1 MRGLALPFLLT
12 ALGAVAVA
20 PSPAAAQDPA
30 PDPAPPATVQ
40 PDPAPG
46 PVPAEPPAPSP
57 APSQSTARA
66 PTVDQPAPREESPP
80 AAAQA
85 RPQPQK
91 ASAGKSRGK
100 KGDRPARR
108 DSSDQRLPTG
118 NLAGGLAVLHE
129 IDKDEGSGALLSAA
143 GAFLLLGIARAA
155 SLRLTARLADAAPH
169 FPARPPQRR

>member
-46 PVPAEPPAPSP
+46 PAPATTPPAP
-57 APSQSTARA
+57 A
-66 PTVDQPAPREESPP
+66 QPARRGESPP

-143 GAFLLLGIARAA
+143 GALVLLVIACAA
-155 SLRLTARLADAAPH
+155 RLRLTARLADAAPD
-169 FPARPPQRR
+169 FRPRPS